1 MKGGGGGETEAFGIQ
16 QENEMFKTL
25 IHLGFRTTVS
35 NYSHGNLVK
44 AVVFQGWIETTFC
57 YNYAR
62 ST

>member
-1 MKGGGGGETEAFGIQ
+1 MKGGGNEAFGIQ
-16 QENEMFKTL
+16 QENKMFKTL

-44 AVVFQGWIETTFC
+44 AMVFQAGERQHSAITMLC
-57 YNYAR
+57 